1 MCKLTKKHVYELTN
15 LIIMRK
21 TRHFIILCIF
31 TLMAEQLLAWGA
43 TGHRIVTQ
51 IAYDNLNC
59 RARHRVDRIL
69 GERGIVYWSTWADN
83 IKSDTI
89 YPNSHDWHYQDYDPG
104 MSDSAVI
111 ATLTDYPKVGGNLLR
126 AMDSLISLL
135 HHEPNNAD
143 ALKFVVHLM
152 GDRFCP
158 MHTGHL
164 DDLGGNRVMVE
175 WFRQPRNLHW
185 IWDEGIINAVGYS
198 YTEYAE
204 YIEHRYADQR
214 RAIRR
219 MTWEELLL
227 HNYHFTERIYAYQQT
242 WNGNG
247 FVYVYHFSAEMEWQL
262 YAAGIRLAM
271 LLNEIYG

>member
-1 MCKLTKKHVYELTN
+1 MSKSRIL
-15 LIIMRK
+15 LILALLAIPAGK
-21 TRHFIILCIF
+21 V
-31 TLMAEQLLAWGA
+31 LAWGP
-43 TGHRIVTQ
+43 TGHRVVTQ

-69 GERGIVYWSTWADN
+69 GEKGIVYWSTWADN

-89 YPNSHDWHYQDYDPG
+89 YPHSYDWHYQDFNPS
-104 MSDSAVI
+104 MTDSAVI
-111 ATLTDYPKVGGNLLR
+111 ATLTDYPKEGGNLLR
-126 AMDSLISLL
+126 AMDSLINLL
-135 HHEPNNAD
+135 HHDRNNAD
-143 ALKFVVHLM
+143 ALKFLIHLM

-164 DDLGGNRVMVE
+164 DDLGGNRVPVE
-175 WFRQPRNLHW
+175 WFRQPHNLHW
-185 IWDEGIINAVGYS
+185 VWDEGIISAVGYS

-204 YIEHRYADQR
+204 YIEHRYADQKR
-214 RAIRR
+214 TIRR

-227 HNYHFTERIYAYQQT
+227 HNYHFTEEIYAYQEE
-242 WNGNG
+242 WKGNA
-247 FVYVYHFSAEMEWQL
+247 FVYVYHFAPAMEWQL

>member
-1 MCKLTKKHVYELTN
+1 MK
-15 LIIMRK
+15 K
-21 TRHFIILCIF
+21 TRLLLIL
-31 TLMAEQLLAWGA
+31 TLLTIPTGELLAWGP

-69 GERGIVYWSTWADN
+69 GKKGIVYWSTWADN

-89 YPNSHDWHYQDYDPG
+89 YPNSYDWHYQDFDPG
-104 MSDSAVI
+104 MTDSAVI
-111 ATLTDYPKVGGNLLR
+111 ATLTDYPKVGGNLFR
-126 AMDSLISLL
+126 ASDSLISLL
-135 HHEPNNAD
+135 HRDPNNAD
-143 ALKFVVHLM
+143 ALKFIIHLM

-164 DDLGGNRVMVE
+164 DDLGGNRVRVE
-175 WFRQPRNLHW
+175 WFKQPTNLHH
-185 IWDEGIINAVGYS
+185 IWDEDIIKAVGYS

-204 YIEHRYADQR
+204 YLEHRYAKEK
-214 RAIRR
+214 RAIRN

-227 HNYHFTERIYAYQQT
+227 HNYHLTESIYEYQNT
-242 WNGNG
+242 WNGNA
-247 FVYVYHFSAEMEWQL
+247 FVYVYHFAPSMEWQL

-271 LLNEIYG
+271 VLNELYG

>member
-1 MCKLTKKHVYELTN
+1 MNKIKLITT
-15 LIIMRK
+15 LI
-21 TRHFIILCIF
+21 LF
-31 TLMAEQLLAWGA
+31 TFSSCVLYAWGP
-43 TGHRIVTQ
+43 TGHRVIIQ

-69 GERGIVYWSTWADN
+69 GEKGIVYWSTWADN

-89 YPNSHDWHYQDYDPG
+89 YQNSYDWHFQDFDPG

-111 ATLTDYPKVGGNLLR
+111 ATLTDYPKVGGNLFR
-126 AMDSLISLL
+126 AMDSLVNVLRL
-135 HHEPNNAD
+135 DCNNAD
-143 ALKFVVHLM
+143 ALKFVIHLM

-158 MHTGHL
+158 MHTAHL
-164 DDLGGNRVMVE
+164 DDLGGNRVPVE
-175 WFRQPRNLHW
+175 WFRQPHNLHW
-185 IWDEGIINAVGYS
+185 VWDEGIISAVGYS

-204 YIEHRYADQR
+204 YIEHRYADQKKS
-214 RAIRR
+214 IRR

-227 HNYHFTERIYAYQQT
+227 HNYSFTEEIYAYQEE
-242 WNGNG
+242 WNGNA
-247 FVYVYHFSAEMEWQL
+247 FVYTYHFAQKMEWQL

>member
-1 MCKLTKKHVYELTN
+1 
-15 LIIMRK
+15 MRK
-21 TRHFIILCIF
+21 IKAILILVLL
-31 TLMAEQLLAWGA
+31 TLPAHELLAWGP

-69 GERGIVYWSTWADN
+69 GKKGIVYWSVWADN

-89 YPNSHDWHYQDYDPG
+89 YADSYDWHFQDFDPG

-111 ATLTDYPKVGGNLLR
+111 ATLTDYPKVGGNLFR
-126 AMDSLISLL
+126 VMDSLVALL
-135 HHEPNNAD
+135 RQDPNNAD
-143 ALKFVVHLM
+143 ALKFVIHLM

-158 MHTGHL
+158 MHTAHL
-164 DDLGGNRVMVE
+164 DDLGGNRVRLD
-175 WFRQPRNLHW
+175 WFKQPYNLHRV
-185 IWDEGIINAVGYS
+185 WDEGIINAMVYS

-204 YIEHRYADQR
+204 CLEHRFAKQK

-219 MTWEELLL
+219 MSWEEMLL
-227 HNYHFTERIYAYQQT
+227 HNYRLTEEIYEYQKD

-247 FVYVYHFSAEMEWQL
+247 YHYVYHFAPAMEWQL
-262 YAAGIRLAM
+262 YVAGIRLTM
-271 LLNEIYG
+271 VLNELYG